1 MIEGEAGIGK
11 TRLANELARQARAA
25 GAVVLAARCHD
36 DEAGLPY
43 GPVVEL
49 LREAVK
55 DAARAGWP
63 DTVPPQRL
71 ADASLLLPEL
81 AELRPDVPDPLPL
94 DGPGAQVRLLEGVAA
109 VISAA
114 CAGPAPGV
122 VFLDDVHAAD
132 EATVDAI
139 AYLGRRLRGRP
150 MLLVIAWRSEAVPPG
165 HRLRRLA
172 LDLVRERRAAI
183 VSPARLDED
192 EVATLVQ
199 AARPSDAVP
208 DLVRRVYVESE
219 GLPLFV
225 AEYLAALRA
234 GGGPAE
240 ELLPTQVRS
249 VLDARLGD
257 SATWRVRYWAR
268 RPRSAGPST
277 STRCGRRADAAT
289 RKPWARSRSWSR
301 RASCAKLRDR
311 SRSTTSRTRSSAR
324 SSTSRQASHGAACS
338 TAARRRRCRG
348 GGRARRARRSSLR
361 TCAWPVITRAQRSAT
376 VSPRSTPRRC
386 MLTPTRSSTSRLRS
400 PWVTPTPASCIERIG
415 DLRTLLGDY
424 GGALASYESAAAQSE
439 PSALAAIEHKLGDVH
454 HRRGEWERAETHFL
468 AALEAAPA
476 EERGLRARIQAD
488 LALTL
493 HHAGR
498 PEHATTLAHEALALA
513 ETAADLR
520 AQAQAHNMLGVLARN
535 AGEPQPALVQL
546 ERSLALARELRDD
559 PAQAAAL
566 NNLAL
571 VKRDAGELAEALA
584 LTESALALCAAY
596 GDRHREAALENN
608 LADLHHAAGD
618 DDDAMVHLKRAVAI
632 FTEVG
637 ADDATRLPEIWKL
650 VSW

>member
-1 MIEGEAGIGK
+1 
-11 TRLANELARQARAA
+11 
-25 GAVVLAARCHD
+25 
-36 DEAGLPY
+36 
-43 GPVVEL
+43 L
-49 LREAVK
+49 LREAVR
-55 DAARAGWP
+55 DADRGGWP
-63 DTVPPQRL
+63 DTLPGQRL
-71 ADASLLLPEL
+71 ADASRLLPEL
-81 AELRPDVPDPLPL
+81 AELRKDVPDPLPL
-94 DGPGAQVRLLEGVAA
+94 DGPGAQVRLLEGVAT

-114 CAGPAPGV
+114 CEGSQPGV

-139 AYLGRRLRGRP
+139 SYLGRRLRGRAL
-150 MLLVIAWRSEAVPPG
+150 LLVIAWRSEAVPPG

-172 LDLVRERRAAI
+172 LDLMREGRAAI
-183 VSPARLDED
+183 VSPARLDEG

-199 AARPSDAVP
+199 AAHASDAVP

-234 GGGPAE
+234 GGDPAK
-240 ELLPTQVRS
+240 ELLPMEVRS
-249 VLDARLGD
+249 VLDARLGGLGD
-257 SATWRVRYWAR
+257 VAR
-268 RPRSAGPST
+268 QVLGAAAAIGRSFDLYT
-277 STRCGRRADAAT
+277 
-289 RKPWARSRSWSR
+289 
-301 RASCAKLRDR
+301 L
-311 SRSTTSRTRSSAR
+311 
-324 SSTSRQASHGAACS
+324 RQASGRSDEETVGALEELVAQGVVREAPGPEPTYDFS
-338 TAARRRRCRG
+338 HQKLRALVYGQTSLARRRLLH
-348 GGRARRARRSSLR
+348 GRAAAALSRHRPGEESAALIASHLRLAGDHAGAAERYRVAAEHAASLH
-361 TCAWPVITRAQRSAT
+361 AHADA
-376 VSPRSTPRRC
+376 
-386 MLTPTRSSTSRLRS
+386 LEHLE
-400 PWVTPTPASCIERIG
+400 AALALGDADAGELHERIG

-424 GGALASYESAAAQSE
+424 AGALASYEGAAAQSE
-439 PSALAAIEHKLGDVH
+439 PSAIAGIEHKLGDVH

-468 AALEAAPA
+468 AALEAAPG

-498 PEHATTLAHEALALA
+498 PEGATRLAHEALALA

-535 AGEPQPALVQL
+535 AGQSQPALEQL
-546 ERSLALARELRDD
+546 ERSLALARVLRDD

-571 VKRDAGELAEALA
+571 VKRDAGELPEALA

-608 LADLHHAAGD
+608 LADLHHAAGG
-618 DDDAMVHLKRAVAI
+618 DDDAMIHLKRAVAI

-637 ADDATRLPEIWKL
+637 ADEATRLPEIWKL